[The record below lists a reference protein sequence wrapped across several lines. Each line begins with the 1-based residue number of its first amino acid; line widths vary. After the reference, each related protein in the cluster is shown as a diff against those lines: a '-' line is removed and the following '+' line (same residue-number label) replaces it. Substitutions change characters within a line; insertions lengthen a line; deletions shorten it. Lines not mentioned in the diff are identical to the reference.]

1 MEEIVVP
8 GGIWERL
15 QDLGV
20 RKGALAAAGVVALAV
35 MVGALA
41 LFARGAPAQIA
52 PPAVAEDPAE
62 LGAPTPGAAV
72 LFVHVSGAVVT
83 PGLYEFPE
91 GARVADAIESAGGA
105 RRRADLDALNLA
117 ELLVDG
123 GKVHVPVEGEVA
135 QASGEPVFS
144 EGEES
149 VVSLNTADQ
158 AALESIPGIGPVKAQ
173 AIIQHREQIGGFSS
187 ISQLLEVT
195 GIGPATL
202 ESMRPYI
209 SL

>member
-1 MEEIVVP
+1 VQEIVVP
-8 GGIWERL
+8 GGLSERL

-20 RKGALAAAGVVALAV
+20 RRGALVALALAAVAAI
-35 MVGALA
+35 GALA

-52 PPAVAEDPAE
+52 PPAVADDG
-62 LGAPTPGAAV
+62 LSTPEAV
-72 LFVHVSGAVVT
+72 ASVVFVHVSGAVRT

-91 GARVADAIESAGGA
+91 GARVADAVESAGGP

-123 GKVHVPVEGEVA
+123 GKVHVPVVGEAA
-135 QASGEPVFS
+135 QDNGEMASSGGNEP
-144 EGEES
+144 
-149 VVSLNTADQ
+149 VVSLNVADQ
-158 AALESIPGIGPVKAQ
+158 TALESIPGIGPVKAH
-173 AIIQHREQIGGFSS
+173 AIIRHREQIGGFSS
-187 ISQLLEVT
+187 ISQLLEVS